1 MTDAPAGQGAL
12 GGSHGRVS
20 RFMGN
25 LMIMENV
32 APSPLCLPLGLPET
46 PGDLCPLMKSTCA
59 CLSKETHLRP
69 LPPADA
75 APRLEVTVRGHRP
88 RSRSDIRIGS
98 FCRESGVLLSFLQLF
113 LPNKIFGFHNEIP
126 KRILLDRKS
135 NINSLIIGLPRRVVS
150 DDLEKGLGH
159 VLGAMGDQGG
169 RGELHPHHPHHQSWG
184 GGWKGVAGKTST

>member
-59 CLSKETHLRP
+59 CLWNETHLRP

-75 APRLEVTVRGHRP
+75 APRLEVTVRGHGRTFALVP
-88 RSRSDIRIGS
+88 FVVRAEFCFLFFNCFCQIKYSVSTMKFLNGFFRI
-98 FCRESGVLLSFLQLF
+98 ESLTL
-113 LPNKIFGFHNEIP
+113 
-126 KRILLDRKS
+126 IL
-135 NINSLIIGLPRRVVS
+135 
-150 DDLEKGLGH
+150 
-159 VLGAMGDQGG
+159 
-169 RGELHPHHPHHQSWG
+169 
-184 GGWKGVAGKTST
+184 